1 MNEQWL
7 ENKQIHWN
15 EHTCITLRFSV
26 EIQSKKII
34 ILLGSTDSEY
44 YFRSEAVIWILS
56 IRNSSLVKT
65 LLHSLRQ
72 LLRKLGKYL
81 QPNFSVHWKV
91 VPCKTPS
98 IQPTV
103 AHSKNDAII
112 LKRGLE
118 YLVRWPLRRPPI
130 LHNSIDIFQPYFIFL
145 EKPFLYVRIVVNHSY
160 YYFVAVKLLHEVNWS
175 ISFSFLF
182 QVQFNQQLF
191 GPNVQALRPNESRE
205 KTILEKSRFNKNVWN
220 CDQTTNIV
228 TMAKL
233 MNTFEKIIMKW
244 N

>member
-1 MNEQWL
+1 MSIWHPPFKRDASNHYTINMIFPELVCMCVNLNSLRMFGVTNAMNAKQWMSNGL
-7 ENKQIHWN
+7 KTSKSIEMNV
-15 EHTCITLRFSV
+15 CITMRFSV

-65 LLHSLRQ
+65 LLHSLHQ

-91 VPCKTPS
+91 VRCKTPS
-98 IQPTV
+98 IQLTV

-130 LHNSIDIFQPYFIFL
+130 LHNSIDIF
-145 EKPFLYVRIVVNHSY
+145 
-160 YYFVAVKLLHEVNWS
+160 
-175 ISFSFLF
+175 
-182 QVQFNQQLF
+182 
-191 GPNVQALRPNESRE
+191 
-205 KTILEKSRFNKNVWN
+205 
-220 CDQTTNIV
+220 
-228 TMAKL
+228 
-233 MNTFEKIIMKW
+233 
-244 N
+244 

>member
-15 EHTCITLRFSV
+15 EHTCITVRFSV

-130 LHNSIDIFQPYFIFL
+130 LHNSIDIFQPHFIFL

-160 YYFVAVKLLHEVNWS
+160 YYYFVAVKLLHEVNWS
-175 ISFSFLF
+175 IFFSFPSTI
-182 QVQFNQQLF
+182 QSTVR
-191 GPNVQALRPNESRE
+191 PKCASPNESKE
-205 KTILEKSRFNKNVWN
+205 KMF
-220 CDQTTNIV
+220 
-228 TMAKL
+228 
-233 MNTFEKIIMKW
+233 F
-244 N
+244 